1 MDLLFAMTFGI
12 VLGGVAVYLYMK
24 SSWISRT
31 NFDQIQQELLRK
43 EVENSTAFDKIT
55 DLQSKLKEV
64 EAKNDSF
71 QETTSRQREEI
82 AEKTKE
88 IGFQKQNIIE
98 YEAENKSLQIK
109 LDKVNQE
116 NSNYIKELAKMRA
129 ENESLA
135 SSIKIQKE
143 AVDKLQETSKLQ
155 FENIANKILEQKTE
169 KFTQTNRETL
179 DSILKPLGENIN
191 SFKEQV
197 EKVYE
202 NEARERTSLNTTI
215 KMMMEQSNK
224 ISQEANNLAT
234 ALKGSTK
241 VQGDWGEMILERIL
255 ENSGLTEGREY
266 YTQMNFK
273 NEEGENQRPDIVLQ
287 LPKNQ
292 KVVIDS
298 KVSLNSYEKMTSSE
312 TSEEQKHFLDSH
324 ILAMKAHI
332 DTLAKKQYHKL
343 DGSLDFTIMFVPI
356 ESAFLVAM
364 QNDANLWNYAYNKQ
378 VIILSPTNLI
388 AYLKLISEI
397 WDRTYQNENA
407 DKIAKQAADL
417 YSKFV
422 GFTEDLIKLGKN
434 MDTAKRSYDDAMN
447 KLCDGKGNVIKK
459 IEKFKDMRVKSTKS
473 IPSELID
480 KSSI

>member
-43 EVENSTAFDKIT
+43 EVENSTALDKIT

-82 AEKTKE
+82 VEKTKE

-179 DSILKPLGENIN
+179 DSILKPLGENIY

-215 KMMMEQSNK
+215 KM
-224 ISQEANNLAT
+224 IRRL
-234 ALKGSTK
+234 
-241 VQGDWGEMILERIL
+241 
-255 ENSGLTEGREY
+255 
-266 YTQMNFK
+266 
-273 NEEGENQRPDIVLQ
+273 
-287 LPKNQ
+287 
-292 KVVIDS
+292 
-298 KVSLNSYEKMTSSE
+298 
-312 TSEEQKHFLDSH
+312 
-324 ILAMKAHI
+324 
-332 DTLAKKQYHKL
+332 
-343 DGSLDFTIMFVPI
+343 
-356 ESAFLVAM
+356 
-364 QNDANLWNYAYNKQ
+364 
-378 VIILSPTNLI
+378 
-388 AYLKLISEI
+388 
-397 WDRTYQNENA
+397 
-407 DKIAKQAADL
+407 
-417 YSKFV
+417 
-422 GFTEDLIKLGKN
+422 
-434 MDTAKRSYDDAMN
+434 
-447 KLCDGKGNVIKK
+447 
-459 IEKFKDMRVKSTKS
+459 
-473 IPSELID
+473 
-480 KSSI
+480 

>member
-43 EVENSTAFDKIT
+43 EVENSAAFDKIT

-64 EAKNDSF
+64 EVKNDSF

-143 AVDKLQETSKLQ
+143 AVEKLQETSKLQ

-266 YTQMNFK
+266 YTQMSFR
-273 NEEGENQRPDIVLQ
+273 NEEGKNQRPDIVLQ
-287 LPKNQ
+287 LTKNQ

-312 TSEEQKHFLDSH
+312 SSEEQKQ
-324 ILAMKAHI
+324 K
-332 DTLAKKQYHKL
+332 
-343 DGSLDFTIMFVPI
+343 
-356 ESAFLVAM
+356 E
-364 QNDANLWNYAYNKQ
+364 
-378 VIILSPTNLI
+378 
-388 AYLKLISEI
+388 
-397 WDRTYQNENA
+397 R
-407 DKIAKQAADL
+407 
-417 YSKFV
+417 
-422 GFTEDLIKLGKN
+422 
-434 MDTAKRSYDDAMN
+434 
-447 KLCDGKGNVIKK
+447 
-459 IEKFKDMRVKSTKS
+459 
-473 IPSELID
+473 
-480 KSSI
+480 